1 MTVLPSS
8 SSSLQA
14 ELAAAAEKSALL
26 GRPGFLIRRLH
37 QIHGSLFLEET
48 AGFGITPVQYSVLTA
63 LAEHGEMDQI
73 SIALEVGL
81 ERTTVAEVIQRL
93 EGRALVRRRQS
104 PKDGRVRLVKLARRG
119 QQLVERMAQAVQR
132 AHDRTIAPLPPE
144 DRDRLMLL
152 LIRLLEANNDVGNV
166 PFRLP

>member
-1 MTVLPSS
+1 MTVLPPPAG
-8 SSSLQA
+8 LAA
-14 ELAAAAEKSALL
+14 ELAAAIEKSALL

-48 AGFGITPVQYSVLTA
+48 AEFGITPVQYSVLTA
-63 LAEHGEMDQI
+63 LAEHGERDQI

-81 ERTTVAEVIQRL
+81 ERTTVAEVILRL
-93 EGRALVRRRQS
+93 EGRGLVRRRQS
-104 PKDGRVRLVKLARRG
+104 PDDGRVRLVKLARRG
-119 QQLVERMAQAVQR
+119 QLLVGRMAQAVQR

-144 DRDRLMLL
+144 DQDRLMLL
-152 LIRLLEANNDVGNV
+152 LIRLLQANNDVGNV

>member
-1 MTVLPSS
+1 MA
-8 SSSLQA
+8 A
-14 ELAAAAEKSALL
+14 ELAAAIEKSALL

-48 AGFGITPVQYSVLTA
+48 AEFGITPVQYSVLTA

-93 EGRALVRRRQS
+93 EGRGLVKRRQS
-104 PKDGRVRLVKLARRG
+104 PKDGRVRLVKLVRRG
-119 QQLVERMAQAVQR
+119 QVLVERMAEAVQR
-132 AHDRTIAPLPPE
+132 AHDRTIAPLPAE
-144 DRDRLMLL
+144 DRERLMLL
-152 LIRLLEANNDVGNV
+152 MIRLLEANNDVGNV